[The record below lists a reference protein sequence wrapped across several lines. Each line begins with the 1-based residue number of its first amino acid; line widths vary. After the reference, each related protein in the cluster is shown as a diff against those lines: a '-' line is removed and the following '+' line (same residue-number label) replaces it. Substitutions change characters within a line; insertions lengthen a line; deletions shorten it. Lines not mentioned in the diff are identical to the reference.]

1 MACLAARGPGAQSL
15 ALAGDRARHAV
26 GLHRRRGGGDGYRA
40 RPPAVGDL
48 RRLEDAG
55 RRHADAGV
63 GRAVCHLHS
72 ALLLPRRDCRLA
84 PVPTHHPQSG
94 GAGVAGI
101 LHAAR
106 ERGAGSGEQH
116 VTLADILAGIVF
128 VALNAY
134 AVLGGADFGG
144 GVWDL
149 LALGPRRERQRE
161 LIAEAIGPVW
171 EANHVW
177 LILAI
182 VLLFTCFPPA
192 FARLGTLLHIP
203 LSLVLIGIV
212 LRGSAFT
219 FWRYG
224 ADEEQRHWGGVFAIA
239 SLMTPLL
246 LGTAAGA
253 IASGALGA
261 GGRESGDVYDMYVAP
276 WLNRFA
282 LSVGLFALIAFA
294 FLAAV
299 YLTLEA
305 RERELQDDFR
315 RRALASGAGLFL
327 AAVLALLLSLDGAP
341 RVRDGLIFAAW
352 AVPLHLLTAV
362 AAVSALVALWLR
374 RWGVARVAAAAQ
386 VSLIL
391 WGWALSQYPY
401 IVPPDLSIAGTAA
414 PAATLRLMLGVLAVG
429 GVVLLPSLY
438 YLFRV
443 FKGSRQSS
451 VIRHP

>member
-1 MACLAARGPGAQSL
+1 MACLAARGPSAQSL
-15 ALAGDRARHAV
+15 APAGSRARRAH
-26 GLHRRRGGGDGYRA
+26 GLHRRRGGVDGHRA

-63 GRAVCHLHS
+63 GRAVCHLHA

-94 GAGVAGI
+94 GAGVARV
-101 LHAAR
+101 LHATR

-192 FARLGTLLHIP
+192 FARLGTRLHIP

-224 ADEEQRHWGGVFAIA
+224 GAGQGEGDGDQEERQWGMIFAVA
-239 SLMTPLL
+239 SLITPLL
-246 LGTAAGA
+246 LGTTVGA
-253 IASGALGA
+253 IASGGLGE
-261 GGRESGDVYDMYVAP
+261 GGRETGDGFYATYVAS
-276 WLNRFA
+276 WLNPFA
-282 LSVGLFALIAFA
+282 LAVGLFALVAFA

-299 YLTLEA
+299 
-305 RERELQDDFR
+305 
-315 RRALASGAGLFL
+315 
-327 AAVLALLLSLDGAP
+327 
-341 RVRDGLIFAAW
+341 
-352 AVPLHLLTAV
+352 
-362 AAVSALVALWLR
+362 
-374 RWGVARVAAAAQ
+374 
-386 VSLIL
+386 
-391 WGWALSQYPY
+391 
-401 IVPPDLSIAGTAA
+401 
-414 PAATLRLMLGVLAVG
+414 
-429 GVVLLPSLY
+429 
-438 YLFRV
+438 
-443 FKGSRQSS
+443 
-451 VIRHP
+451 